1 MADTLSHVSLSG
13 VALGL
18 LIGINP
24 TCTNILVVIIIA
36 TLLAFLRQIYRT
48 YSEISI
54 AILMSVGMA
63 VALVLM
69 EISAGGITLSVTQFL
84 FGSIVTIHKTNM
96 DVTRIN
102 DNYRIIIFNISKTY
116 VCSYI

>member
-1 MADTLSHVSLSG
+1 
-13 VALGL
+13 
-18 LIGINP
+18 
-24 TCTNILVVIIIA
+24 
-36 TLLAFLRQIYRT
+36 
-48 YSEISI
+48 
-54 AILMSVGMA
+54 
-63 VALVLM
+63 M